1 MTVNTPHDLMVFVYS
16 LLCGQIISLI
26 FDIFRAM
33 RRVYPPGKN
42 MIAAQDIIFCA
53 IAFLIFSQTVTVYN
67 QGRVRWFEVVGAILG
82 ATLYLTAESPFLL
95 PKICVFFSAL
105 SWLVTKLKRA
115 FAIVFA
121 LITRPFS
128 RLFGIIWHF
137 IKCTIY
143 QFRQKC
149 IKKLSKSK

>member
-16 LLCGQIISLI
+16 LLCGQIICLI

-33 RRVYPPGKN
+33 RKVYPPGKN
-42 MIAAQDIIFCA
+42 MIAAQDILFCA

-82 ATLYLTAESPFLL
+82 AALYLTAESPFLL
-95 PKICVFFSAL
+95 PKICAVFSGL

-115 FAIVFA
+115 LVRVFT
-121 LITRPFS
+121 LITKPFA
-128 RLFGIIWHF
+128 RLFGITWHR
-137 IKCTIY
+137 IKCMIY
-143 QFRQKC
+143 RFRQKC
-149 IKKLSKSK
+149 IKKLSKSQ